1 MDLIVRAFPVIPG
14 KEDQLRAFAHEL
26 QTRRAA
32 EASEF
37 YARFG
42 VNRESW
48 HLQSTPHGTW
58 VIGVTHL
65 TGMPIEEA
73 ADKYSA
79 SEQPFDRWF
88 KNQVHELSG
97 INPDEQ
103 PLGPP
108 TDCIFDTAAAV
119 TVAPGPY
126 GK

>member
-14 KEDQLRAFAHEL
+14 KEEQLRAFAREL

-42 VNRESW
+42 GGRARW

-58 VIGVTHL
+58 IIGVTHL

-73 ADKYSA
+73 AQKYSA
-79 SEQPFDRWF
+79 SEQPLERWCE
-88 KNQVHELSG
+88 NQVHDTSG
-97 INPDEQ
+97 
-103 PLGPP
+103 LH
-108 TDCIFDTAAAV
+108 
-119 TVAPGPY
+119 
-126 GK
+126 